1 MYKNNIILA
10 LGLIFMLIFS
20 ACTPKN
26 TEDLSKELA
35 SLKDENKILQE
46 KISSLEEQLNED
58 TNNEAATMTSLS
70 LAAKVVNILKARDMN
85 ELKNYAHPQK
95 GIRFSPYAYIDET
108 NDIIVTANDL
118 ETYMNSSDIYT
129 WGSYDGSGE
138 PIDLIFSDYYDR
150 FVYNQ
155 DFANPH
161 IIGNNQI
168 VQTGNTIN
176 NIEDVYPNA
185 QFVEFHFTGFDP
197 QYTGMDWTSLR
208 IVMEEYNS
216 QLYIIGIIH
225 DEWTI

>member
-20 ACTPKN
+20 ACTPQN
-26 TEDLSKELA
+26 TEDLSKEFD

-58 TNNEAATMTSLS
+58 TNNEAGTMTSLS
-70 LAAKVVNILKARDMN
+70 LAVDIVNILKARDMN

-118 ETYMNSSDIYT
+118 EPYMNSSDIYT

-161 IIGNNQI
+161 IVGNNQI
-168 VQTGNTIN
+168 VQTGNTI
-176 NIEDVYPNA
+176 DRKSV
-185 QFVEFHFTGFDP
+185 V
-197 QYTGMDWTSLR
+197 
-208 IVMEEYNS
+208 
-216 QLYIIGIIH
+216 
-225 DEWTI
+225 

>member
-20 ACTPKN
+20 ACTPQN
-26 TEDLSKELA
+26 TEELSKELA

-58 TNNEAATMTSLS
+58 TNNEAGTMTSLS
-70 LAAKVVNILKARDMN
+70 LAVDIVNILKARDMN

-118 ETYMNSSDIYT
+118 EPYMNSSDIYT

-161 IIGNNQI
+161 IVGNNQI

-176 NIEDVYPNA
+176 NIEEVYPNA

-216 QLYIIGIIH
+216 QLYIIGFIH
-225 DEWTI
+225 VEWTI

>member
-1 MYKNNIILA
+1 
-10 LGLIFMLIFS
+10 
-20 ACTPKN
+20 
-26 TEDLSKELA
+26 
-35 SLKDENKILQE
+35 
-46 KISSLEEQLNED
+46 
-58 TNNEAATMTSLS
+58 
-70 LAAKVVNILKARDMN
+70 
-85 ELKNYAHPQK
+85 
-95 GIRFSPYAYIDET
+95 
-108 NDIIVTANDL
+108 
-118 ETYMNSSDIYT
+118 MNSSDIYT

-161 IIGNNQI
+161 IVGNNQI

-176 NIEDVYPNA
+176 NIEEVYPNA

>member
-20 ACTPKN
+20 ACTPQN
-26 TEDLSKELA
+26 TEELSKELA

-58 TNNEAATMTSLS
+58 TNNEAGTMTSLS
-70 LAAKVVNILKARDMN
+70 LAVDIVNILKARDMN

-129 WGSYDGSGE
+129 WGNFDGTGE
-138 PIDLIFSDYYDR
+138 PIDLNFSDYYDR

-161 IIGNNQI
+161 IVGNNQI

-216 QLYIIGIIH
+216 QFYIIGIIH

>member
-1 MYKNNIILA
+1 MYKNKIILA

-20 ACTPKN
+20 ACTPQN
-26 TEDLSKELA
+26 TEELSKELA

-58 TNNEAATMTSLS
+58 TNNEAGTMTSLS
-70 LAAKVVNILKARDMN
+70 LAVEVVNILKARDMN

-95 GIRFSPYAYIDET
+95 GIRFSPYANIDET

-118 ETYMNSSDIYT
+118 EPYMNSSDIYT

-161 IIGNNQI
+161 IVGNNQI

-176 NIEDVYPNA
+176 NIEEVYPNA

-216 QLYIIGIIH
+216 QLYIIRIIH

>member
-1 MYKNNIILA
+1 
-10 LGLIFMLIFS
+10 MLL
-20 ACTPKN
+20 TTVKVG
-26 TEDLSKELA
+26 
-35 SLKDENKILQE
+35 
-46 KISSLEEQLNED
+46 EQLNED
-58 TNNEAATMTSLS
+58 TNNEAGTMTSLS
-70 LAAKVVNILKARDMN
+70 LAVEVVNILKARDMN

-118 ETYMNSSDIYT
+118 EPYMNSSDIYT

-138 PIDLIFSDYYDR
+138 PINLIFSDYYDR

-161 IIGNNQI
+161 IVGNNQI

-176 NIEDVYPNA
+176 NIEEVYPNA

>member
-1 MYKNNIILA
+1 MYKNKIILA

-20 ACTPKN
+20 ACTPQN
-26 TEDLSKELA
+26 TEELSKELA

-46 KISSLEEQLNED
+46 KISSLEEQLNEGA
-58 TNNEAATMTSLS
+58 NNEASTMTSLS
-70 LAAKVVNILKARDMN
+70 LAVEVVNILKARDMN

-129 WGSYDGSGE
+129 WGNFDGTGE
-138 PIDLIFSDYYDR
+138 PIDLNFSDYYDR

-216 QLYIIGIIH
+216 QFYIIGIIH